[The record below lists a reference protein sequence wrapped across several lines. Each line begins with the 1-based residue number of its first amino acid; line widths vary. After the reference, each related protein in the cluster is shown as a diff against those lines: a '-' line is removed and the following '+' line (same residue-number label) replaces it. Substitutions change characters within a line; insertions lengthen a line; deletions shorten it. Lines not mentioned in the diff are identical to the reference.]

1 MMAFARRLLL
11 GLLPFAMLACS
22 DGSDGDGDGTG
33 RVSIV
38 LTDAPG
44 DIRAA
49 VVTIDEIYL
58 QGSDGRTVLRDRDT
72 TVNLLTL
79 ANDAAT
85 IVDQAIVPAGSYEQL
100 RFVISGAYIEV
111 EGDGGGSEIYA
122 TSPDYAGLPA
132 GAVVT
137 GELQAPSL
145 GQSGL
150 KVQLGGDDSFVV
162 TEDAAIVLVDF
173 DVSQSFGHQAGNSGR
188 WVMHPVIKGATITT
202 AATVVVNVALGSGV
216 TLPDIGGNPTTLAA
230 FNATVTNSGSTTET
244 LQLSDPESDGTWTA
258 TFNYLLPGTY
268 SVGVTPPAGM
278 TITTD
283 PVLPVSVNAASGTT
297 ETVSVTVTSA
307 TVPSGLAFALGFDAD
322 QHQFAEIPDSPSLD
336 LSSDWTIEAWVWQE
350 TTSAN
355 LHIISKWGTAPE
367 ASYELEAD
375 NGVLRLGTNNG
386 VNSTTVLVAPTAMPV
401 QAWTHAAATFS
412 GGIAHLFVNG
422 TEVTQGPMDEP
433 ANSAKPLSLGREG
446 PPLAS
451 RYFDGRLD
459 EIRIWNVART
469 QSQIMSTMST
479 VISAPAAGLI
489 GYWRLDEG
497 TGQTIHD
504 LSGSGNDG
512 LLGGSVAADAS
523 DPTWL
528 SSSAPVQ

>member
-1 MMAFARRLLL
+1 MTVSVRRLVL
-11 GLLPFAMLACS
+11 GLLPLAMLGCG
-22 DGSDGDGDGTG
+22 DGSNANGSGTG
-33 RVSIV
+33 RVSIA

-44 DIRAA
+44 DMQAA
-49 VVTIDEIYL
+49 VVTIDQIYL
-58 QGSDGRTVLRDRDT
+58 QGAHGRTVLRDRDT

-100 RFVISGAYIEV
+100 RFVISGAYIKV
-111 EGDGGGSEIYA
+111 EGEGGASEIYA

-145 GQSGL
+145 GQSGI
-150 KVQLGGDDSFVV
+150 KVQLGGDGSFVV
-162 TEDAAIVLVDF
+162 TEDAAVVLVDF

-188 WVMHPVIKGATITT
+188 WVMHPVIKGGTITT
-202 AATVVVNVALGSGV
+202 AATITVNVTLGSGV

-230 FNATVTNSGSTTET
+230 FNATVTSAGGTTET
-244 LQLSDPESDGTWTA
+244 LPLSDPESDGTWTA
-258 TFNYLLPGTY
+258 TFNHLLPGTY
-268 SVGVTPPAGM
+268 SVGLTPPAGM
-278 TITTD
+278 TIATD
-283 PVLPVSVNAASGTT
+283 PVLPVSVDAASETT
-297 ETVSVTVTSA
+297 RTVSVTVTSA
-307 TVPSGLAFALGFDAD
+307 TVPSNPAFALRFDAA
-322 QHQFAEIPDSPSLD
+322 QQQFAEIPDSPSLD

-350 TTSAN
+350 TTNTN
-355 LHIISKWGTAPE
+355 LHMISKWGTAPE

-375 NGVLRLGTNNG
+375 NGFLRLATNNG
-386 VNSTTVLVAPTAMPV
+386 VNNTTVLVAPTAMPL
-401 QAWTHAAATFS
+401 QAWTHVAATFS
-412 GGIAHLFVNG
+412 SGMAHLFVNG
-422 TEVTQGPMDEP
+422 TEVTQGPMDVP

-446 PPLAS
+446 PPLNS

-469 QSQIMSTMST
+469 QSQIMATMNT
-479 VISAPAAGLI
+479 VISAPTAGLI

-512 LLGGSVAADAS
+512 LLGGSVTADAS
-523 DPTWL
+523 DPTWI
-528 SSSAPVQ
+528 SSTAPVQ

>member
-1 MMAFARRLLL
+1 MMAFARRLFL
-11 GLLPFAMLACS
+11 GLLPFAMLGCG
-22 DGSDGDGDGTG
+22 DGSDGDGTG
-33 RVSIV
+33 RVSIK

-44 DIRAA
+44 DILAA

-58 QGSDGRTVLRDRDT
+58 QGSNGRTVLRDSDT

-202 AATVVVNVALGSGV
+202 AATIVVNVALGPGV

-230 FNATVTNSGSTTET
+230 FSATVTNSGSTTET
-244 LQLSDPESDGTWTA
+244 LPLSDPESDGTWSA
-258 TFNYLLPGTY
+258 TFSYLLPGPY
-268 SVGVTPPAGM
+268 SVGLTAPAGM
-278 TITTD
+278 TISTD
-283 PVLPVSVNAASGTT
+283 PVLPVSVDATSGTT
-297 ETVSVTVTSA
+297 KTVSVTVTSA
-307 TVPSGLAFALGFDAD
+307 TVPSDLAFALRFDPD
-322 QHQFAEIPDSPSLD
+322 QFAEIPDSPSLD

-350 TTSAN
+350 TTNAN
-355 LHIISKWGTAPE
+355 LHMISKWGMAPE

-375 NGVLRLGTNNG
+375 NGFLRLGTNNG
-386 VNSTTVLVAPTAMPV
+386 VNSTTVLVAPTAMPL
-401 QAWTHAAATFS
+401 QAWTHVAATFS
-412 GGIAHLFVNG
+412 GGMAHLFVNG

-446 PPLAS
+446 PPLNS

-469 QSQIMSTMST
+469 QSQIMSTMNT
-479 VISAPAAGLI
+479 VITAPTAGLI

-523 DPTWL
+523 DPTWI
-528 SSSAPVQ
+528 SSTAPVQ

>member
-1 MMAFARRLLL
+1 MRDAFFL
-11 GLLPFAMLACS
+11 GLLPFAILACS
-22 DGSDGDGDGTG
+22 DSSDGDGDGTG

-44 DIRAA
+44 NIRAA

-58 QGSDGRTVLRDRDT
+58 QGSNGRTVLRDRDT

-137 GELQAPSL
+137 GELRAPSL

-202 AATVVVNVALGSGV
+202 AATIVVNVALGSGV

-283 PVLPVSVNAASGTT
+283 PGAAGERQCRVGDHRDGVSDGDVGNRSIRLGVCPRLRCGSASVRRDTRFTIARPVVGLDHRSL
-297 ETVSVTVTSA
+297 
-307 TVPSGLAFALGFDAD
+307 GLA
-322 QHQFAEIPDSPSLD
+322 
-336 LSSDWTIEAWVWQE
+336 
-350 TTSAN
+350 
-355 LHIISKWGTAPE
+355 
-367 ASYELEAD
+367 
-375 NGVLRLGTNNG
+375 
-386 VNSTTVLVAPTAMPV
+386 
-401 QAWTHAAATFS
+401 
-412 GGIAHLFVNG
+412 
-422 TEVTQGPMDEP
+422 
-433 ANSAKPLSLGREG
+433 
-446 PPLAS
+446 
-451 RYFDGRLD
+451 
-459 EIRIWNVART
+459 
-469 QSQIMSTMST
+469 
-479 VISAPAAGLI
+479 
-489 GYWRLDEG
+489 
-497 TGQTIHD
+497 
-504 LSGSGNDG
+504 GNHEH
-512 LLGGSVAADAS
+512 
-523 DPTWL
+523 
-528 SSSAPVQ
+528 